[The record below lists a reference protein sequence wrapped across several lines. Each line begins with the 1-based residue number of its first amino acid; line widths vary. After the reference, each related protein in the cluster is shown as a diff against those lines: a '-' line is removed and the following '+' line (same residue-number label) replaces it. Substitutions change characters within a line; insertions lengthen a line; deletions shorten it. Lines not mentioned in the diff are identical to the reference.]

1 MNIERINMACVS
13 TSVVSHK
20 MDATKVQEKL
30 KIRLQKEGLSSVNAR
45 FLSFGVKHMNKNNL
59 KIANVWAEKG
69 QEEAVKQMFK
79 DPEDGSDL
87 SYAEMRSFYG

>member
-1 MNIERINMACVS
+1 MACVS

-79 DPEDGSDL
+79 DPEDNSDL
-87 SYAEMRSFYG
+87 SYSEMRSYYG

>member
-1 MNIERINMACVS
+1 MACVS
-13 TSVVSHK
+13 TSVVSHR

-59 KIANVWAEKG
+59 KMANVWAEKG

-87 SYAEMRSFYG
+87 SYAEMRSYYG

>member
-1 MNIERINMACVS
+1 MACVS
-13 TSVVSHK
+13 TSVVSHR

-30 KIRLQKEGLSSVNAR
+30 KIRLQQEGLSSDYAQI
-45 FLSFGVKHMNKNNL
+45 LSSGVKHMNKNNL
-59 KIANVWAEKG
+59 KIANVWAEQG

-87 SYAEMRSFYG
+87 SYARMRSCYG

>member
-1 MNIERINMACVS
+1 MACVS

-79 DPEDGSDL
+79 DPEDGSNL
-87 SYAEMRSFYG
+87 SYAEMRSYYG

>member
-1 MNIERINMACVS
+1 MACVS
-13 TSVVSHK
+13 TSVISHK

-79 DPEDGSDL
+79 DPEDGSNL
-87 SYAEMRSFYG
+87 SYAEMRSYYG